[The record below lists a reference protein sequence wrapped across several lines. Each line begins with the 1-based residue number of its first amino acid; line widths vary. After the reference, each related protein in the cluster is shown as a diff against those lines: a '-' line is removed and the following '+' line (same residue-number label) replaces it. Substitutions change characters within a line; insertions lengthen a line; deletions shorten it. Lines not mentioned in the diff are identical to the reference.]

1 MLKKK
6 TPMRKCLGCNEM
18 KPKKEMIR
26 IVRSP
31 EGNIS
36 MDLKGKASGRGCYIC
51 PCIECLDS
59 AIKTKRIESALE
71 TRINDELIYV
81 LREQIQDNGK
91 S

>member
-6 TPMRKCLGCNEM
+6 IPMRKCLGCNEM

-31 EGNIS
+31 EGNIN

-51 PCIECLDS
+51 PNTECLDS

-71 TRINDELIYV
+71 TKMTDELIYV
-81 LREQIQDNGK
+81 LREQIQENGK

>member
-6 TPMRKCLGCNEM
+6 IPMRKCLGCNEM

-26 IVRSP
+26 VVRSP

-51 PCIECLDS
+51 PNIECLNN
-59 AIKTKRIESALE
+59 AIKTKRIEQALE
-71 TRINDELIYV
+71 TRINDEVISI
-81 LREQIQDNGK
+81 LREQIQGNGK
-91 S
+91 A